1 MNILYL
7 TPDSM
12 VKLYANEEHRGEV
25 LRAVE
30 EAEVVT
36 SSLLCY
42 PEVRAA
48 LARKERE
55 GKWTG
60 AQHDRATADFEA
72 DLSGYVLYD
81 VTPEIAAHAAELAR
95 PHHLKA
101 YDAVHLATALAARGA
116 LEEAYPRTHGEV
128 PGLMFLTYDGTL
140 GEAARG
146 LGLATGSMP
155 TRDADGGS
163 ERGT

>member
-1 MNILYL
+1 MILYL
-7 TPDSM
+7 DTSAM
-12 VKLYANEEHRGEV
+12 VKLYAIEEHRDEV
-25 LRAVE
+25 VRAVE
-30 EAEVVT
+30 EAAVVT

-42 PEVRAA
+42 PETRAA
-48 LARKERE
+48 FARKERE
-55 GKWTG
+55 GKWSG

-72 DLSGYVLYD
+72 DLTGYVLGD

-95 PHHLKA
+95 PHRLKA
-101 YDAVHLATALAARGA
+101 YDAVHLATALAARGV

-146 LGLATGSMP
+146 LGLATGPGS
-155 TRDADGGS
+155 TRNAD
-163 ERGT
+163 RGTDQGA